1 MPVIKTH
8 LNAIEVEA
16 KVSKSH
22 LMGCQLSCCTAL
34 GFTSSFGIFYTKSIN
49 ISNVITAYV
58 FMYSN
63 IYFNHFLARMC
74 MEIIMKKK
82 PNQETLLKS
91 IVSRQKGAVVSKKDF
106 FRSLSLLRQLYD
118 KTNTSIIF
126 KIYQNAA

>member
-1 MPVIKTH
+1 
-8 LNAIEVEA
+8 
-16 KVSKSH
+16 
-22 LMGCQLSCCTAL
+22 
-34 GFTSSFGIFYTKSIN
+34 
-49 ISNVITAYV
+49 
-58 FMYSN
+58 
-63 IYFNHFLARMC
+63 